1 MNSIPLTHPA
11 SPAPAPAA
19 SAGLQRGSS
28 APKVV
33 GRPWPR
39 GTSGN
44 PSGRRKGTL
53 SPTAALKRTLTKA
66 DLEQIATK
74 LIDLAKAGDRHALR
88 IIFDR
93 IDGPLSAAAALAV
106 AGQQDELG
114 PMVVQV
120 QWPHEASADER
131 QRLGLGDG
139 VAHGDSGM

>member
-1 MNSIPLTHPA
+1 MNPTPPTHPA
-11 SPAPAPAA
+11 LPAPKPAA
-19 SAGLQRGSS
+19 SAGLQRDNSK
-28 APKVV
+28 PKVV

-66 DLEQIATK
+66 DLEQVVTK

-106 AGQQDELG
+106 AGQQGG
-114 PMVVQV
+114 PDQTPIVIA
-120 QWPHEASADER
+120 WPHELPADDR

-139 VAHGDSGM
+139 LAHGDSGM